1 MANEESKQGSKREFW
16 RAIVDRYDNRAA
28 GVTLEAFCRREGV
41 NASTMF
47 QWRRRFQA
55 AANLSAPFV
64 RVHVAEPEF
73 VDEGVEVIT
82 PDGFT
87 IRLTSRKEL
96 GDAMRILRDASY

>member
-28 GVTLEAFCRREGV
+28 GVTLEAFCRREDV

-55 AANLSAPFV
+55 E
-64 RVHVAEPEF
+64 AEDFEPCPSGKRAKADFSPTTVGEASSILYGSR
-73 VDEGVEVIT
+73 GV
-82 PDGFT
+82 P
-87 IRLTSRKEL
+87 SRRKRFN
-96 GDAMRILRDASY
+96 GIGGG

>member
-1 MANEESKQGSKREFW
+1 
-16 RAIVDRYDNRAA
+16 
-28 GVTLEAFCRREGV
+28 VTLEAFCRREGV

-47 QWRRRFQA
+47 QWRRRFHSEPD
-55 AANLSAPFV
+55 NVEPFV
-64 RVHVAEPEF
+64 RIHVAEPEP
-73 VDEGVEVIT
+73 VEGVVEVIT